1 MCQDKII
8 SAYLQKA
15 LSIFKCANIVLP
27 KEATVNIYHHC
38 GKDHI
43 DEMGAMFINVVNRD
57 YCKSY
62 VIMLPHEGYPGH
74 YHRIKIESFYVL
86 YGDLEVLIDGA
97 ETDLVAGDMIHID
110 RGQDHSFCSRTGVVF
125 EEISTM
131 YVPND
136 SIYLEANVQNT
147 TYEQRRTTIKAKEW
161 KELRR
166 EWIK

>member
-8 SAYLQKA
+8 SAFLNKA
-15 LSIFKCANIVLP
+15 FGIFKGANLVLP
-27 KEATVNIYHHC
+27 KEATVHIYHHC
-38 GKDHI
+38 GKEKI
-43 DEMGAMFINVVNRD
+43 DETGAMFINVVNRD

-62 VIMLPHEGYPGH
+62 VIMLPHEGYPNH

-86 YGDLEVLIDGA
+86 YGDLEVLVDGV
-97 ETDLVAGDMIHID
+97 ETDLAAGDMIHID
-110 RGQDHSFCSRTGVVF
+110 RGQDHSFCSRAGVVF

-136 SIYLEANVQNT
+136 SIYLDTNVQNT

-161 KELRR
+161 RELRR
-166 EWIK
+166 EWVK